1 MRKLVISLAAAGA
14 ALAVASPAAAQYY
27 PGQPYGYNGYGGYGG
42 YGYNNYGQFRALQAR
57 IAAVLWQI
65 NRLDRFNMI
74 RDGRADRLRE
84 ESRRIERRLHMA
96 ARFGLNPYEVNDIQ
110 IRIAR
115 LEQRVQFA
123 AANRY
128 GRFGY
133 GYYGYGYNGYYGER
147 ERDFDRDH
155 DRDDDDDD

>member
-1 MRKLVISLAAAGA
+1 MGFDFPYTCPKIDKAI
-14 ALAVASPAAAQYY
+14 AS
-27 PGQPYGYNGYGGYGG
+27 
-42 YGYNNYGQFRALQAR
+42 AR
-57 IAAVLWQI
+57 SNIT
-65 NRLDRFNMI
+65 D
-74 RDGRADRLRE
+74 
-84 ESRRIERRLHMA
+84 
-96 ARFGLNPYEVNDIQ
+96 EVNDIQ

-128 GRFGY
+128 GRFGN